1 MEIDVNFKQ
10 SLRNT
15 NVNPSLLFVVNFKEN
30 VNMKNTKNRTTQK
43 QNKDSDRS
51 FFKEFKNRIFEK
63 EFVLFYKTA
72 SL

>member
-1 MEIDVNFKQ
+1 M
-10 SLRNT
+10 
-15 NVNPSLLFVVNFKEN
+15 FVVNFKEN
-30 VNMKNTKNRTTQK
+30 VNMKNTKNWTTQK

-51 FFKEFKNRIFEK
+51 FLKEFKNRIFKK